1 MATFDAIKDAAY
13 NADIQRLQQANAL
26 MRSAN
31 QALARG
37 DDVLLQELGF
47 STAHIAELRQRGGF
61 RASAIG
67 QNSRMISRLRRE
79 GAAHVQ

>member
-13 NADIQRLQQANAL
+13 HADIQRLQQANAL
-26 MRSAN
+26 MRAAN

-37 DDVLLQELGF
+37 DEVSLQALGF
-47 STAHIAELRQRGGF
+47 STTHIAELRQRGGF

-79 GAAHVQ
+79 GSAHVQ

>member
-1 MATFDAIKDAAY
+1 MATFDITKDSTY
-13 NADIQRLQQANAL
+13 NSDIQRLMQANAL

-37 DDVLLQELGF
+37 DDSTLQALGF
-47 STAHIAELRQRGGF
+47 SIIHIAELRQRGGF

-67 QNSRMISRLRRE
+67 QNTRMISRLRRE
-79 GAAHVQ
+79 VTNHDQ

>member
-1 MATFDAIKDAAY
+1 MATFDITKDGTY
-13 NADIQRLQQANAL
+13 NADIQRLMQANAL

-37 DDVLLQELGF
+37 DDFTLQELGF
-47 STAHIAELRQRGGF
+47 SVIHIAELRQRGGF

-67 QNSRMISRLRRE
+67 QNMQMISRLRRE
-79 GAAHVQ
+79 VTAHDQ

>member
-1 MATFDAIKDAAY
+1 MATCDATKDVTY

-47 STAHIAELRQRGGF
+47 SAAHIAELRQRGGF
-61 RASAIG
+61 RVSAIG